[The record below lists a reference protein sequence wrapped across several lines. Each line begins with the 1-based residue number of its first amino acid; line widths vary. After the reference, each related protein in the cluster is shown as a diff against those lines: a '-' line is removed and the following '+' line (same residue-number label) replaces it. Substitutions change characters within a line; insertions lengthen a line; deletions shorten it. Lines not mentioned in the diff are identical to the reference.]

1 LGSRQ
6 FSEFETT
13 LVYKASSR
21 TARATQ
27 KSCLQNKTKTIKTRE
42 REERRGGG
50 EGRGEEEGRGEGRG
64 GGGRGREREYFSCLE
79 CIWQIHSKH
88 MIKIR

>member
-50 EGRGEEEGRGEGRG
+50 ERRGEGRG
-64 GGGRGREREYFSCLE
+64 REGKGEGIFQLSRM
-79 CIWQIHSKH
+79 H
-88 MIKIR
+88 MADSQQAYD